1 MNSSFSIPSKM
12 YGISVISHGKYFGMV
27 SNKSVSVFKMSMA
40 GITKIGIRKSIENNI
55 ENLLFSSI
63 KWYVLAFN
71 SMLSVF
77 ISSLKG
83 CRI

>member
-1 MNSSFSIPSKM
+1 M
-12 YGISVISHGKYFGMV
+12 YGISVISHGKYLGMV

-40 GITKIGIRKSIENNI
+40 GITKIGIRKNIENNI

>member
-12 YGISVISHGKYFGMV
+12 YGISVISQGKYLGMV

-40 GITKIGIRKSIENNI
+40 GITKIDIRKSIENNI